1 MEKEARR
8 PGAPVYSQAPSRSR
22 RVVSKVVTSMETTV
36 KELPD
41 SRVRV
46 DVDVDPKDVEGS
58 IARTARQLGQD
69 MKMPGFRKGKVP
81 TEMVVKQLGRETVL
95 TQALESSL
103 GDWYERAMLESGI
116 NPVGDPK
123 LDLSD
128 LPEEGNPLKFSIEV
142 AVRPGAELGE
152 YKGLEVGREE
162 PEVPQDAVEGEL
174 KRLQEGFARLNPVER
189 EAKEGDVVLID
200 YEGKIDDVA
209 FEGGTARDY
218 LLEFGEGRVLPE
230 LEKALEGAKPG
241 EERKATVNFPD
252 DYPAEEVAGKT
263 AEFDVKVKEVRE
275 KELPEL
281 NDDFASEASEFETL
295 DELRDHISG
304 QIREILEGQIAER
317 FREAALDEAVKN
329 AKVELPDPVV
339 EARAA
344 EMWRRVERQLK
355 QQGMDADTY
364 LQMQGKTQEEM
375 IEQARPDAEQA
386 LKREAVLE
394 AVAKAEGIEV
404 TEEDMLEALQVP
416 PGHEDHG
423 HPEPADALKE
433 IRESGRE
440 ELLKQDLRMR
450 RALELIAEGANPIPL
465 EQAKAREEIWT
476 PEKEEQEEKAE
487 LWTPGSD

>member
-1 MEKEARR
+1 
-8 PGAPVYSQAPSRSR
+8 
-22 RVVSKVVTSMETTV
+22 METTV

-58 IARTARQLGQD
+58 INRTAQQLGKD
-69 MKMPGFRKGKVP
+69 MKLPGFRKGKVP
-81 TEMVVKQLGRETVL
+81 PEMVVQRLGRQTVL

-103 GDWYERAMLESGI
+103 GDWYERAMVASGV

-128 LPEEGNPLKFSIEV
+128 LPEEGKPLRFSIEV

-162 PEVPQDAVEGEL
+162 PEVPAEAVEGEL
-174 KRLQEGFARLNPVER
+174 NRLREGFAKLNPVER

-200 YEGKIDDVA
+200 YEGKIDGEP

-218 LLEFGEGRVLPE
+218 LLELGEGRVLPE
-230 LEKALEGAKPG
+230 LEKALIGAKPG
-241 EERKATVNFPD
+241 DERQTTVPFPD

-263 AEFDVKVKEVRE
+263 AEFEIKVKEVRE

-281 NDDFASEASEFETL
+281 DDEFAAEASEFDTL
-295 DELRDHISG
+295 AELRDHISG
-304 QIREILEGQIAER
+304 QIREILDGQIAER
-317 FREAALDEAVKN
+317 FRESALDAAVAK
-329 AKVELPDPVV
+329 AKVELPKPVV
-339 EARAA
+339 DARAE
-344 EMWRRVERQLK
+344 EMWRRVERTLQR
-355 QQGMDADTY
+355 QGMDADSY
-364 LQMQGKTQEEM
+364 LQVQGKTREEM
-375 IEQARPDAEQA
+375 IEQARPEAEQA
-386 LKREAVLE
+386 LRREAVLE

-404 TEEDMLEALQVP
+404 TEDDMLEALQIP

-450 RALELIAEGANPIPL
+450 QALELVA
-465 EQAKAREEIWT
+465 EQAKPIPMDQAQAREEIWT
-476 PEKEEQEEKAE
+476 PEKEREEKGG
-487 LWTPGSD
+487 LWTPGSE

>member
-1 MEKEARR
+1 
-8 PGAPVYSQAPSRSR
+8 
-22 RVVSKVVTSMETTV
+22 METTV

-46 DVDVDPKDVEGS
+46 DVDVDPQDVEGS
-58 IARTARQLGQD
+58 IKKTAQQLGQD

-81 TEMVVKQLGRETVL
+81 AEMVVQRLGREAVL

-103 GDWYERAMLESGI
+103 ADWYERAMLESGV

-128 LPEEGNPLKFSIEV
+128 LPDEGKPLKFSIEV

-152 YKGLEVGREE
+152 YKGLDVGREE
-162 PEVPQDAVEGEL
+162 PEVPEDAVETEL
-174 KRLQEGFARLNPVER
+174 KRLQEGFARLNPVDR
-189 EAKEGDVVLID
+189 EAKQGDVVLID
-200 YEGKIDDVA
+200 YEGKIDGEPFD
-209 FEGGTARDY
+209 GGAAKDY
-218 LLEFGEGRVLPE
+218 LLELGEGRVLPE
-230 LEKALEGAKPG
+230 LEKALEGANGG
-241 EERKATVNFPD
+241 EDRQATVPFPD

-281 NDDFASEASEFETL
+281 NDDFAAEASEFDTL
-295 DELRDHISG
+295 EELRDHITG
-304 QIREILEGQIAER
+304 QIRQILEGQIAER
-317 FREAALDEAVKN
+317 FREAALDAAVAN
-329 AKVELPDPVV
+329 ATVELPEQVV
-339 EARAA
+339 DARAA
-344 EMWRRVERQLK
+344 EMWRRVERQL
-355 QQGMDADTY
+355 QRQGMDPENY
-364 LQMQGKTQEEM
+364 LQIQGKTRDEM

-394 AVAKAEGIEV
+394 AVANAEGIEI
-404 TEEDMLEALQVP
+404 TEGDMLEALQIP

-423 HPEPADALKE
+423 HPEPADALKD

-440 ELLKQDLRMR
+440 ELLKEDLRMR
-450 RALELIAEGANPIPL
+450 RALELIAEQANPIPL

-476 PEKEEQEEKAE
+476 PEKEQEEKGA

>member
-1 MEKEARR
+1 
-8 PGAPVYSQAPSRSR
+8 
-22 RVVSKVVTSMETTV
+22 METTV

-58 IARTARQLGQD
+58 INRTAQQLGQD

-81 TEMVVKQLGRETVL
+81 PEMVVQRLGRETVL

-128 LPEEGNPLKFSIEV
+128 LPDEGKPLKFSIEV

-162 PEVPQDAVEGEL
+162 PEVPKDAVEGEL

-189 EAKEGDVVLID
+189 EAKEGDVTLID
-200 YEGKIDDVA
+200 YEGKIDGEL
-209 FEGGTARDY
+209 FEGGSAKDY
-218 LLEFGEGRVLPE
+218 LLELGVGRVLPE
-230 LEKALEGAKPG
+230 LEQALIGAKPG
-241 EERKATVNFPD
+241 DEREAEVPFPD

-263 AEFDVKVKEVRE
+263 AKFDVKVKEVRE

-281 NDDFASEASEFETL
+281 DDDFAAEASEFETL

-304 QIREILEGQIAER
+304 QIREILDGQIAER
-317 FREAALDEAVKN
+317 FREAALDAAVAN

-339 EARAA
+339 DARAA
-344 EMWRRVERQLK
+344 EMWRRVERQLQ
-355 QQGMDADTY
+355 QQGMEPENY
-364 LQMQGKTQEEM
+364 LQIQGKTREEM
-375 IEQARPDAEQA
+375 IEQARPDAERA

-394 AVAKAEGIEV
+394 AVAKAEAIEI
-404 TEEDMLEALQVP
+404 TEEDMLEALQIP

-423 HPEPADALKE
+423 HPEPADALKD

-440 ELLKQDLRMR
+440 ELLKDDLRMR
-450 RALELIAEGANPIPL
+450 RALELIAEQANPIPL

-476 PEKEEQEEKAE
+476 PEKEQEEKAE